1 MWWLKH
7 NFERKRG
14 SLMKRTA
21 MMKTVRNFFDS
32 RGFMAVE
39 TPVLQAMP
47 TADTH
52 IHGFRT
58 ELHDVALQ
66 PLKTLYLHT
75 SPELAMKKL
84 LVAGMEK
91 IYQICPV
98 FRNGEQTALHNPE
111 FTLLEWYR
119 TGADFKALMDD
130 CVALFRAVAQAVDVR
145 TLKYKDTA
153 CDPFAEWERLS
164 VAEAF
169 QRYAGMDLAEFLP
182 RHCEPQLGEAIQE
195 NKPPRHKDTKESKKF
210 LGAFVSWWLKRT
222 GLLRRNNVPPRN
234 NEDLNLLK
242 FRKKI
247 DSLGLRT
254 APDDAWDDLF
264 FRVMA
269 AKIEPHLGHGRPTI
283 LYDYPANMA
292 ALARRKPGDP
302 RWAERFELYVC
313 GVELA
318 NAFSELTDAGEQ
330 RARFTADMED
340 KQRIYG
346 YTYAPDEDFLK
357 ALEHGMPECAGI
369 ALGLDR
375 LIMLACGAEDI
386 EEVLWTGWV

>member
-14 SLMKRTA
+14 NLLKRAA
-21 MMKTVRNFFDS
+21 MMKTVRDFFDS

-84 LVAGMEK
+84 LVAGMER

-98 FRNGEQTALHNPE
+98 FRNGEQTPLHSPE

-119 TGADFKALMDD
+119 AGADYTVLMAD
-130 CVALFRAVAQAVDVR
+130 CADLFRALAQALNIR
-145 TLKYKDTA
+145 EFKYKGVV
-153 CDPFAEWERLS
+153 CDPYADWERLS
-164 VAEAF
+164 VQEAF
-169 QRYAGMDLAEFLP
+169 QKYAGMDLAEFL
-182 RHCEPQLGEAIQE
+182 EPSPDLTSLDHPLPKGEGGA
-195 NKPPRHKDTKESKKF
+195 RRSSESEA
-210 LGAFVSWWLKRT
+210 GRVRAFRDAV
-222 GLLRRNNVPPRN
+222 
-234 NEDLNLLK
+234 
-242 FRKKI
+242 

-292 ALARRKPGDP
+292 ALARRKPNDP

-318 NAFSELTDAGEQ
+318 NAFSELTDAAEQ
-330 RARFTADMED
+330 RARFTADMAE

-375 LIMLACGAEDI
+375 LIMLACGAETI
-386 EEVLWTGWV
+386 EDVLWTGRV